1 MAINGGQI
9 MIDIYATEVQ
19 AVDKDGNLLFTL
31 KVFDANCCT
40 MSITNSLLLDINNL
54 EETLDAVRRGVKLLG
69 IEQ

>member
-1 MAINGGQI
+1 
-9 MIDIYATEVQ
+9 MIDVYATEVQ

-31 KVFDANCCT
+31 KVFDANFCT
-40 MSITNSLLLDINNL
+40 MSITNSLLLDSGNL